1 VESHLVAGRQ
11 DQVAGKPLRY
21 GQSITDACIDWST
34 SVVVLDRLAKAVE
47 QRRAAREDS
56 GTARQDHREPLTSR
70 A

>member
-11 DQVAGKPLRY
+11 DQVPGKPLRY

-34 SVVVLDRLAKAVE
+34 SVAVLDRLAKAVD
-47 QRRAAREDS
+47 RRRMTREEPL
-56 GTARQDHREPLTSR
+56 TARQDDREKLTTR